1 MFSMATDAAIML
13 TKDKTLRTEL
23 AKGLRSVPVTEHIKR
38 SFDFGQVIIKLV
50 IAQIAGK
57 AFRGFTFAFGG
68 LFGMPKILFKF
79 AFGKRKKLRTVMGC
93 SLTEPEEGFRA
104 LAIGLSLNARKGA
117 ATIAPLLPP
126 PRLK

>member
-1 MFSMATDAAIML
+1 ML
-13 TKDKTLRTEL
+13 TKDKTLRMEL

-93 SLTEPEEGFRA
+93 SLTEPEEGFSSFGDWVEFERSQGSGDDSA
-104 LAIGLSLNARKGA
+104 SSA
-117 ATIAPLLPP
+117 AAAA
-126 PRLK
+126 